1 MASLFNTTPEGIV
14 YQERH
19 TALLRAFIAAVGL
32 TAILASFI
40 FITLILVTGWP
51 ATGAQWGG
59 LAASLLGIAAFCLFG
74 GYCLRMAFHL
84 TRQKIVFDRR
94 LQRLLVD
101 THSLAA
107 GHRRLVLPFSDITEL
122 SVVEHRPE
130 DGAPTFAV
138 AIALRGN
145 APLEMGGFNRR
156 DRAQEQLQ
164 ALRRLMSGLLSD

>member
-1 MASLFNTTPEGIV
+1 MASLFNPTPEGIV

-19 TALLRAFIAAVGL
+19 TALLRALIAAVGL

-40 FITLILVTGWP
+40 FITLIRATGWP

-59 LAASLLGIAAFCLFG
+59 VAASLLGIAAFCLFG

-101 THSLAA
+101 THSLAE
-107 GHRRLVLPFSDITEL
+107 GHRQLILPFGDITGL

-130 DGAPTFAV
+130 DGASTF
-138 AIALRGN
+138 AIALALRSH

-164 ALRRLMSGLLSD
+164 ALRRLSNGPLSD